1 MKIIILIVVTAV
13 FSVLA
18 TLYAPKLK
26 RVIIQRKTQKNQKL
40 KALIAAEIEKQLKEI
55 INDN

>member
-1 MKIIILIVVTAV
+1 MYVILIVVTAV
-13 FSVLA
+13 FSVLT

-26 RVIIQRKTQKNQKL
+26 RVIIARINNKKRKL